1 VDSVLR
7 GPASTVPLWTGW
19 GQQGKET
26 AQSSGTCSGPART
39 CSCDVYAVCHREYQE
54 GDPLSYCGIRDLW
67 SVQRE
72 GIAGCAY
79 SSAANKMATICHRH
93 ADMNEPVDVVVV
105 VIWDLLAGDETM
117 SLTRNFACDPV
128 LRVQSGRR

>member
-1 VDSVLR
+1 
-7 GPASTVPLWTGW
+7 
-19 GQQGKET
+19 
-26 AQSSGTCSGPART
+26 
-39 CSCDVYAVCHREYQE
+39 VYAVCHREYQE

-93 ADMNEPVDVVVV
+93 ADMNEPVDVVVG
-105 VIWDLLAGDETM
+105 VIWDLLSGDETM
-117 SLTRNFACDPV
+117 SLTTNFVYDRFYEFSRDGARLLLWNYRPEGICVRCRCFHPAWPRR
-128 LRVQSGRR
+128 LAMLCGR